1 MHWGGGLF
9 LLLCL
14 FCLLP
19 LRLEFV
25 AEHEKQWWGRIQIQF
40 LWLRV
45 EKQFPAAGEAVQT
58 THGRQLE
65 AERTL
70 LYRHKSENKEQ
81 RTEDTT
87 GWKPEHRQ
95 RFFAGRGQ
103 KMTWRQRWQDRWQ
116 RTSFQAQWKAILL
129 FAVQAI
135 KLVAR
140 WLRLEQC
147 TVRCRIGWAQP
158 DWTAYS
164 YGLFW
169 TAVSCLPKRWLAQSS
184 FTYVPDFQ
192 QQRQEVG
199 LRGIIGCR
207 VGHLIL
213 ILLSLLW
220 LVGKVAWAQ
229 RRKEQ
234 ILYEG

>member
-1 MHWGGGLF
+1 MHWGGSLF

-25 AEHEKQWWGRIQIQF
+25 AEHEKRWHGKIQIQF

-45 EKQFPAAGEAVQT
+45 EKQFPVADKKEKTV
-58 THGRQLE
+58 HKEQLE
-65 AERTL
+65 AGQAL
-70 LYRHKSENKEQ
+70 LYRHKLEGMEQ
-81 RTEDTT
+81 WTAETT
-87 GWKPEHRQ
+87 DWRMEHRQ
-95 RFFAGRGQ
+95 HFFAERGQ
-103 KMTWRQRWQDRWQ
+103 KMIWRQRWRDRWR
-116 RTSFQAQWKAILL
+116 RTSFQAQWKAIFL

-147 TVRCRIGWAQP
+147 TLRCRIGWAQQ

-169 TAVSCLPKRWLAQSS
+169 AAVSCLPERWLAQSS

-199 LRGIIGCR
+199 LQGIIGCR
-207 VGHLIL
+207 IGHLIL

-220 LVGKVAWAQ
+220 LVGKAAWAQ